1 MIQPIHKA
9 QKLDEGQIKEIKEII
24 GGQAVIDEIVVKNN
38 DDIALIK
45 KAKEKNYDLI
55 KSLETKIDTLDKE
68 VKKVIK

>member
-45 KAKEKNYDLI
+45 NDANAKH
-55 KSLETKIDTLDKE
+55 
-68 VKKVIK
+68 